1 MGCSW
6 TMRKDRKAEGSDERR
21 AAETGISGMTKK
33 TERTG
38 KWTDMPEE
46 TERGQFAER
55 PETAG
60 RNDRIEKKMSRT
72 GYVFC
77 GGDISDALLPL
88 VLRRISLEKGNSER
102 KPYVIAADR
111 GLVCLD
117 GCGVEPDLVVGDFDS
132 APSGFIDDY
141 RTRHPKAEIRSYS
154 PEKDFTDSEIGARA
168 AVDAGCSKIVMIGA
182 TGSRLDHVLGN
193 LQVLDYL
200 MEAGVWGEILDLC
213 NRITIHGGARGGQ
226 FSIRKEEQ
234 WGKYVSLFAFG
245 GDVEGLTLTGFHYNV
260 KNFRLSSVGSRAVSN
275 EIDACEGTISF
286 RKGKLLV
293 IESRDTP
300 AGRL

>member
-1 MGCSW
+1 
-6 TMRKDRKAEGSDERR
+6 
-21 AAETGISGMTKK
+21 
-33 TERTG
+33 
-38 KWTDMPEE
+38 MPEE

-60 RNDRIEKKMSRT
+60 RNDRIEKKMSPT